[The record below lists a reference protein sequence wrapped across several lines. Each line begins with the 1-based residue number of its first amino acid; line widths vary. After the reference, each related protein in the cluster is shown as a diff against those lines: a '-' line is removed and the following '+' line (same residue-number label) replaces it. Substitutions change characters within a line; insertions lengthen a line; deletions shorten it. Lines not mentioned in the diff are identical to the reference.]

1 MQEGTFSFV
10 AEIEVSRAVAYRVT
24 VLSISGVRPHH
35 WMSADA
41 VNSAFGHTW
50 PIEGASWR
58 PPPVFTEL
66 ARWALPPLACTVM
79 LRTSVLRRSLL
90 HRALRVRI
98 SDAIAAALAQPVEE
112 AAVVSRVSP
121 RDVNRAIDAHI
132 LPEAFVSHYNG
143 RRVWTNACAL
153 IAFYC
158 ETAPRLT
165 ADERLHTI
173 KRAEARPTKWH
184 AAAWSKLLREDWKVR
199 DEFLTF
205 DLAPLMRRTAERFA
219 DLEAARAIV
228 TANPEILRGMPVIR
242 NTRTPVYDVAAS
254 SAAGIPTARI
264 LEAYPGLDAEQVRLA
279 AIYAEANPQR
289 SRPRAA
295 SALPEGVVTMTDQT
309 VPRRRKVG

>member
-1 MQEGTFSFV
+1 
-10 AEIEVSRAVAYRVT
+10 
-24 VLSISGVRPHH
+24 
-35 WMSADA
+35 MS
-41 VNSAFGHTW
+41 
-50 PIEGASWR
+50 
-58 PPPVFTEL
+58 L
-66 ARWALPPLACTVM
+66 
-79 LRTSVLRRSLL
+79 
-90 HRALRVRI
+90 
-98 SDAIAAALAQPVEE
+98 
-112 AAVVSRVSP
+112 
-121 RDVNRAIDAHI
+121 RDVNRAIDEHI
-132 LPEAFVSHYNG
+132 LAEAFVSHDNG
-143 RRVWTNACAL
+143 RRVWANACAL
-153 IAFYC
+153 IAFYY

-173 KRAEARPTKWH
+173 KLAEARLTKWH

-242 NTRTPVYDVAAS
+242 NTRTPVYEVAAS